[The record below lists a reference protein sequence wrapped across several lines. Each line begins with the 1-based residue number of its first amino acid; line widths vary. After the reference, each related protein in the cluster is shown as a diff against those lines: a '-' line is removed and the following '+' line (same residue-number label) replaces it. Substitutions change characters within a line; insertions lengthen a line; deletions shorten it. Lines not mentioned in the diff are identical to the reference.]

1 MSIAHY
7 SQVLNVIAAHLGM
20 NSWNN
25 KIHWVAVTVS
35 SSYFMLPPAL
45 QNEGK
50 KKKREKWSEVK
61 KVEEN
66 GEREGERRQKWKLYP
81 FL

>member
-25 KIHWVAVTVS
+25 KIHWVVVTVS

-50 KKKREKWSEVK
+50 KKKGTEKSEVKWK

-66 GEREGERRQKWKLYP
+66 GVRKGDRR
-81 FL
+81 